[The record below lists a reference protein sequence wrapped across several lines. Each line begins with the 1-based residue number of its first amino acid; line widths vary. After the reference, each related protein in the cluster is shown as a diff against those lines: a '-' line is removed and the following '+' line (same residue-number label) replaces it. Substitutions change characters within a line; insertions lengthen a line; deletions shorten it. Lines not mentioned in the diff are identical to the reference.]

1 MEEFDK
7 DKIDQ
12 IAGEIVSFKKGDKTV
27 YLVENYDGSDI
38 MASISGYELDVN
50 FNLEVINSIEDA
62 EAMAN
67 GLADIFY
74 KTLMDQLIKEKPNIT
89 NHNADG

>member
-89 NHNADG
+89 NHNAAG

>member
-1 MEEFDK
+1 MEDLSQE
-7 DKIDQ
+7 KIDQ
-12 IAGEIVSFKKGDKTV
+12 ALDETVTFKKGDMTV

-38 MASISGYELDVN
+38 MASISGYGLNVN

-74 KTLMDQLIKEKPNIT
+74 KTLMDQLIKEKPNIA
-89 NHNADG
+89 NHNKTE